1 MWPLF
6 LLGLAVSGLLVGL
19 MLGRLMAPGDVQLLA
34 VQATANGLELYFDRE
49 AQVLAQ
55 DVEGAYA
62 LLIQAQGDAQQGAL
76 SLAGGDVKWR
86 VMPSARGLLVYLVA
100 TRPLPA
106 QWQGIEEAHRW
117 RLVISLPRN
126 KRGDSP
132 VLPEPG
138 APETGVPGQ

>member
-1 MWPLF
+1 MRGTQHEDGQHSTPPADPRRRVWPLF

-49 AQVLAQ
+49 PAVQAQ

-62 LLIQAQGDAQQGAL
+62 LLIQAQGAAEQGTL

-86 VMPSARGLLVYLVA
+86 VMPSAQGLLVYLVA

-106 QWQGIEEAHRW
+106 QWQGIEEGETW
-117 RLVISLPRN
+117 RLVISLAT
-126 KRGDSP
+126 
-132 VLPEPG
+132 E
-138 APETGVPGQ
+138 